1 MAYALKVADDN
12 SLVKAYYVD
21 SQSQD
26 NHVHVIYTDKPD
38 LALSFD
44 DIEEAALHLMFI
56 WSNVSRTDSTANSIC
71 IAEAQTYYKEL

>member
-1 MAYALKVADDN
+1 MSYALKVADSN

-21 SQSQD
+21 SKAKD
-26 NHVHVIYTDKPD
+26 NHVHVVYTDKPA

-44 DIEEAALHLMFI
+44 DIEEAILHLMFI
-56 WSNVSRTDSTANSIC
+56 WSNASSTDSNANSIC

>member
-1 MAYALKVADDN
+1 MAYALKVSDYN
-12 SLVKAYYVD
+12 YFVKEYFVD
-21 SQSQD
+21 SKAHD
-26 NHVHVIYTDKPD
+26 NHVHVVYTDKPE

-56 WSNVSRTDSTANSIC
+56 WSNASSTDSTANSIC

>member
-1 MAYALKVADDN
+1 MAYALKVADYD

-21 SQSQD
+21 SKAKD
-26 NHVHVIYTDKPD
+26 NHVHVVYTDKPD

-44 DIEEAALHLMFI
+44 DIEEASLHLMFI
-56 WSNVSRTDSTANSIC
+56 WSNASSTDSTANSLC

>member
-1 MAYALKVADDN
+1 MSYALKVADCN
-12 SLVKAYYVD
+12 TLVKAYYVD
-21 SQSQD
+21 SKAKD
-26 NHVHVIYTDKPD
+26 NCVHVVYTDKPD

-56 WSNVSRTDSTANSIC
+56 WSNASINDSNANSIC

>member
-1 MAYALKVADDN
+1 MAYALKVADSN
-12 SLVKAYYVD
+12 SLVKAYYVGAKAK
-21 SQSQD
+21 D
-26 NHVHVIYTDKPD
+26 NHVHVVYTDKPD

-56 WSNVSRTDSTANSIC
+56 WSNTSSTDSTANSIC

>member
-1 MAYALKVADDN
+1 MAYVLKVADCN

-21 SQSQD
+21 SKAKD
-26 NHVHVIYTDKPD
+26 NHVHVVYTANPE

-56 WSNVSRTDSTANSIC
+56 WSNASSTDSNANSIC

>member
-1 MAYALKVADDN
+1 MAYVLKVADCN

-21 SQSQD
+21 SKAKD
-26 NHVHVIYTDKPD
+26 NNVHVVYTDKPD
-38 LALSFD
+38 LALTFD

-56 WSNVSRTDSTANSIC
+56 WSNAFRTDSMANSIC

>member
-1 MAYALKVADDN
+1 MSYVLKVADCN

-21 SQSQD
+21 SKAKD
-26 NHVHVIYTDKPD
+26 ICVHVVYTDTPG

-56 WSNVSRTDSTANSIC
+56 WSNASSNDSNANSIC